1 MVEGSGSLKTFA
13 GLGVARHGE
22 IYLSEIL
29 FLAYKVPLV
38 QARTAKVSALR
49 RSAFIMPP
57 LWFASCFCNQN
68 S

>member
-29 FLAYKVPLV
+29 
-38 QARTAKVSALR
+38 ALGVHGAAGESKNCESKR
-49 RSAFIMPP
+49 ITQKRFHN
-57 LWFASCFCNQN
+57 ASFVVCQLLL
-68 S
+68 